1 MPLRSAGRPY
11 LRKTPSALRGSEAE
25 LLLQS
30 YLEEALRRFNPWM
43 TDNAIRSVIENL
55 QALPPNIEGNCQM
68 LAWLRG
74 ERQWYDDAEQ
84 RHRRVRVID
93 FDDPGANTLHVT
105 WEWRLKPPARDKGNR
120 ADVMFLV
127 NGVPVAIVEHKNSD
141 AQETQLNG
149 ASRSFNATSER
160 HPSC

>member
-1 MPLRSAGRPY
+1 MNDLRITEAETVQFPMVRHATEIGWIPISPQDA
-11 LRKTPSALRGSEAE
+11 LALRGSEAE
-25 LLLQS
+25 LLLQN

-55 QALPPNIEGNCQM
+55 QALPPNIEGNRQM

-84 RHRRVRVID
+84 RHRQVRVID

-105 WEWRLKPPARDKGNR
+105 WEWRLKPLARGKGNR

-127 NGVPVAIVEHKNSD
+127 NGRTGGHRGTQESD
-141 AQETQLNG
+141 AQRRN
-149 ASRSFNATSER
+149 
-160 HPSC
+160 